1 MTTYYKIIGNNF
13 GSFPYKLGLNRLAD
27 NNEIFDSSPTCGPGG
42 LYFFCEL
49 NYIFRWL
56 YYGNTVCELI
66 IPAGAQVVAVGDKF
80 KSDSIYIEQKLD
92 LDKIETFK
100 YLISKGLDIHIDNDI
115 PLRYASRNG
124 YLDIVKF
131 LVENGA
137 NINANND
144 YALGGASE
152 NGYLDIVKFL
162 VENGANI
169 NANNDYALGCAS
181 RNGYLDIVKFLVEN
195 GANVRASD
203 DYALRYAS
211 ENGHLS
217 IVKLLVKN
225 GANIHARDDHAL
237 RYASENGHL
246 PVFRFLVKKGAR
258 IHKYINSSV
267 KLLEY
272 PYI

>member
-144 YALGGASE
+144 YALG
-152 NGYLDIVKFL
+152 
-162 VENGANI
+162 
-169 NANNDYALGCAS
+169 CAS